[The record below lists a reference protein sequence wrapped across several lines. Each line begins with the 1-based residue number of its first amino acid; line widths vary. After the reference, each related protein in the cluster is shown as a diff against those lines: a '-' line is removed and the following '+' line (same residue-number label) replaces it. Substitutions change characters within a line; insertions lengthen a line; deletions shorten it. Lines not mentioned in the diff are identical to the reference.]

1 VIEDLEYID
10 ERIRNF
16 MAVRKQEFDEHNDK
30 NQQHT
35 KRSRI
40 TFDVSP
46 ELRRRIKVAAAQSN
60 LSIGDFLSGI
70 IEQELPNETNLVSQ
84 QRRPP
89 TQEMLD
95 ELDQI
100 SDLIMHERHGKLFE
114 NLTEEIR
121 QMREERSQELE
132 LL

>member
-1 VIEDLEYID
+1 
-10 ERIRNF
+10 
-16 MAVRKQEFDEHNDK
+16 MAVRKQEVNEHDDT

-46 ELRRRIKVAAAQSN
+46 ELRRRIKVAAAQNN

-70 IEQELPNETNLVSQ
+70 IEQELPDETSLVTQ
-84 QRRPP
+84 QRHPP

-95 ELDQI
+95 DLDQI
-100 SDLIMHERHGKLFE
+100 SDLIMQERNGKPFE
-114 NLTEEIR
+114 NLKEEIR

-132 LL
+132 SI